1 MDHFEKGTRDDPRG
15 AMVTIDL
22 LIIDDGL
29 DLVREGLVEV
39 STNECRA

>member
-1 MDHFEKGTRDDPRG
+1 MDHFEKGTKVDPLG
-15 AMVTIDL
+15 AIVTIDL
-22 LIIDDGL
+22 LIIDDRL